1 MSTFANK
8 QSVQQTITPQ
18 DEGSNLTANPQKF
31 NFTGSGVTA
40 TEAAGV
46 VTVNIP
52 GGVGTGLNDP
62 GSNGVVVRTAL
73 NTTTARTIT
82 AGSSKIGITNG
93 DGVSANPTV
102 DVNEANL
109 TIAQSQVT
117 NLTTDLGNKQ
127 PLDATLTA
135 LAALDATAGVVVE
148 TAADTFTKRTITA
161 GAGISVAN
169 GDGVSG
175 NPTISATTV
184 TEEVSEYLIPEL
196 RVSGQSTIA
205 DSTSLRGASFVVTR
219 EVSFNRIIARVTA
232 GTAATTISIQI
243 FQTSDGTSGNTAT
256 RVATIAGHAIAGGA
270 ETLVMT
276 PSEGTVTLKRGLCYV
291 LFGRASGA
299 GSFTLRTHG
308 VQSYDLLDQNV
319 DADTHPLVFTT
330 TIAANT
336 TPASIDV
343 RQPATGNLTASTTD
357 VCPVIVLK
365 KV

>member
-1 MSTFANK
+1 MARVDK
-8 QSVQQTITPQ
+8 QPLNIK
-18 DEGSNLTANPQKF
+18 DEGSLLTPAPTEI
-31 NFTGSGVTA
+31 NFTGAGVTA
-40 TEAAGV
+40 TNSGNS

-52 GGVGTGLNDP
+52 GGGGSGLADP

-73 NTTTARTIT
+73 NTTTARTIA
-82 AGSSKIGITNG
+82 AGSSKITVTNG
-93 DGVSANPTV
+93 TGVSGNPTV
-102 DVNEANL
+102 DVDQTQL
-109 TIAQSQVT
+109 TLAQSQVT

-135 LAALDATAGVVVE
+135 LAGLNATAGLVVE
-148 TAADTFTKRTITA
+148 TAADTFTKRTLTA
-161 GAGISVAN
+161 GTGISITD
-169 GDGVSG
+169 GDGAAG

-184 TEEVSEYLIPEL
+184 TEQISEYLVPEL
-196 RVSGQSTIA
+196 RVGAQSTIA
-205 DSTSLRGASFVVTR
+205 DSTSLRGASFIVMR

-291 LFGRASGA
+291 LFGRDSGA

-308 VQSYDLLDQNV
+308 VTAYDLLNQNV
-319 DADTHPLVFTT
+319 DTDTHPLVFTT

-343 RQPATGNLTASTTD
+343 RQPATGNLTATTTD
-357 VCPVIVLK
+357 VVPVIVLK